1 MGKKDFMAVCRLQ
14 SESGRTST
22 LAFTEQRNQT
32 GAEPASFP
40 RGSSAITLII
50 SER

>member
-1 MGKKDFMAVCRLQ
+1 MRKKGLLMAVCRLQ

-32 GAEPASFP
+32 GAEPAP